1 MLPIT
6 ETSDNNLMT
15 NLKIFCNLPPGGPW
29 PSITEHRKSQQ
40 SLTKTKVFVKTRR
53 YIFYKSMNN
62 VESLK
67 RIQCST

>member
-1 MLPIT
+1 
-6 ETSDNNLMT
+6 MT

-29 PSITEHRKSQQ
+29 PSVTEHRNSQH
-40 SLTKTKVFVKTRR
+40 LTKTKVFVKTRR